1 MGWVWGLEVG
11 GRYRI
16 LVRSKGRIVLPKK
29 LREALDLRE
38 GTIIECWVY
47 GEKLIIEKIA

>member
-1 MGWVWGLEVG
+1 MGRVLGVEVG

-16 LVRSKGRIVLPKK
+16 MVRSKGRIVLPKK
-29 LREALDLRE
+29 IRETLGIKE

-47 GEKLIIEKIA
+47 EGKLIIEKIA

>member
-1 MGWVWGLEVG
+1 MEVG

-16 LVRSKGRIVLPKK
+16 MVRSKGRIVIPRK

-38 GTIIECWVY
+38 GTIIECYVY
-47 GEKLIIEKIA
+47 SGKLIIEKIA

>member
-16 LVRSKGRIVLPKK
+16 MVRSKGRIVLPKK
-29 LREALDLRE
+29 IRETLGIKE
-38 GTIIECWVY
+38 GTIIECYVY
-47 GEKLIIEKIA
+47 GDKLIIEKIA

>member
-1 MGWVWGLEVG
+1 MEVG

-16 LVRSKGRIVLPKK
+16 MVGSKGRIVLPKK
-29 LREALDLRE
+29 LREALDIRE

-47 GEKLIIEKIA
+47 EGKLIIEKIA

>member
-1 MGWVWGLEVG
+1 MEVG

-16 LVRSKGRIVLPKK
+16 MVGSKGRIVLPKK

-38 GTIIECWVY
+38 GTIIECYVY
-47 GEKLIIEKIA
+47 GDKLVIEKIA